1 MAGPLDIQRFPYG
14 LVDLLGMKG
23 SGDTPHT
30 LAQDIAVT
38 LADGA
43 DYYLAPRR
51 EIVTALSAI
60 AFAATGWVSA
70 VGLGPAAGEC
80 WLVYNVTASVNQAT
94 AAATAVRFCGTI
106 SKNGG
111 LSQDVQVT
119 ESMSLVATDWDG
131 RGRSFERPLVMLP
144 GDVFGFRVF
153 TITGAPNCRG
163 RITADIARL
172 IL

>member
-1 MAGPLDIQRFPYG
+1 MAGPLDIQRLPYG

-23 SGDTPHT
+23 SGSTPYA
-30 LAQDIAVT
+30 LAEAIAVT

-60 AFAATGWVSA
+60 AFSLTGWVSA
-70 VGLGPAAGEC
+70 TSLGPAPGEA
-80 WLVYNVTASVNQAT
+80 WMVYNVTASLNQAT
-94 AAATAVRFCGTI
+94 AAATAVKFCGTY
-106 SKNGG
+106 SKQGG
-111 LSQDVQVT
+111 LSQDVQITNTINVG
-119 ESMSLVATDWDG
+119 ATDWDG
-131 RGRSFERPLVMLP
+131 ASREFERPMIMLP

-153 TITGAPNCRG
+153 TITGAPGSRG

-172 IL
+172 TL